1 MSPSPMINLY
11 ALLNLGPFVD
21 APSIAAAIG
30 KSRQTGSI
38 NAAILDKAEQ
48 WLLNPAIRN
57 RYDAQLKQQQP
68 EFFLATPATDT
79 WELDDGE
86 DEVRLGVL
94 EEQKTDGI
102 HLETATQF
110 DNLVYIHEQNR
121 YNLMT
126 KTIIYGGIAMA
137 ILGIVLAIAWPM
149 LKKTVFATSDWD
161 KQQYLQQFV
170 QKGWQEDAE
179 MGEVYLESEEY
190 TSRLAVKY
198 KDNDAVAV
206 LTNTSCDMSKK
217 GLCTIRIEVDGQTLN
232 NDADVGVGLMDDMPL
247 ATRADRE
254 STLERLQAAKKIK
267 VSYLSRGE
275 PITQTFQTP

>member
-1 MSPSPMINLY
+1 MINLY
-11 ALLNLGPFVD
+11 ALLNLGPYVD

-30 KSRQTGSI
+30 KNRQTGSI

-68 EFFLATPATDT
+68 EFFLATPATVT
-79 WELDDGE
+79 WQLDDGE

-126 KTIIYGGIAMA
+126 KTIIYGGITMA

-161 KQQYLQQFV
+161 KHQYLQQFV
-170 QKGWQEDAE
+170 QKGWQEDAA

-217 GLCTIRIEVDGQTLN
+217 GLCTIRIEVDGQALN
-232 NDADVGVGLMDDMPL
+232 NDANVGVGLMDDMPL

-267 VSYLSRGE
+267 VSYLSQGE

>member
-79 WELDDGE
+79 WKLDDGE

-94 EEQKTDGI
+94 EEQKADGV

-121 YNLMT
+121 YNLLT

-217 GLCTIRIEVDGQTLN
+217 GLCTIRIEVDGQVLN

-267 VSYLSRGE
+267 VSYLSQGE

>member
-1 MSPSPMINLY
+1 MINLY
-11 ALLNLGPFVD
+11 ALLNLGPYVD

-30 KSRQTGSI
+30 KNRQTGSI

-94 EEQKTDGI
+94 EEKKADGV

-121 YNLMT
+121 YNLLT

-170 QKGWQEDAE
+170 QKGWQEDTE

-217 GLCTIRIEVDGQTLN
+217 GLCTIRIEVDGQVLS

>member
-11 ALLNLGPFVD
+11 ALLNLCPYVD
-21 APSIAAAIG
+21 ASSIAAAIG
-30 KSRQTGSI
+30 KNRQTGSI
-38 NAAILDKAEQ
+38 NTAILDKAEQ

-94 EEQKTDGI
+94 EEKKTDGV

-121 YNLMT
+121 YNLLT

-217 GLCTIRIEVDGQTLN
+217 GLCTIRIEVDGQVLN
-232 NDADVGVGLMDDMPL
+232 NDAEVGVGLMDDMPL

>member
-1 MSPSPMINLY
+1 MINLY
-11 ALLNLGPFVD
+11 ALLNLGPYVD

-30 KSRQTGSI
+30 KNRQTGSI

-68 EFFLATPATDT
+68 EFFLTTPATDT
-79 WELDDGE
+79 WQLDDGD

-121 YNLMT
+121 YNLLT

-170 QKGWQEDAE
+170 QKGWQEDAD

>member
-1 MSPSPMINLY
+1 MINLY
-11 ALLNLGPFVD
+11 ALLNLGPYVD
-21 APSIAAAIG
+21 ASSIAAAIG
-30 KSRQTGSI
+30 KNRQTGSI

-94 EEQKTDGI
+94 EEKKTDGV

-121 YNLMT
+121 YNLLT

-217 GLCTIRIEVDGQTLN
+217 GLCTIRIEVDGQALN
-232 NDADVGVGLMDDMPL
+232 NDAEVGVGLMDDMPL

>member
-11 ALLNLGPFVD
+11 ALLNLGPYVD

-30 KSRQTGSI
+30 KNRQTGSI
-38 NAAILDKAEQ
+38 NTAILDKAEQ

-94 EEQKTDGI
+94 EEKKADGV

-121 YNLMT
+121 YNLLT
-126 KTIIYGGIAMA
+126 KTIIYGGITMA

-161 KQQYLQQFV
+161 KHQYLQQFV

-217 GLCTIRIEVDGQTLN
+217 GLCTIRVEVDGQALN
-232 NDADVGVGLMDDMPL
+232 NDTNVGVGLMDDMPL

-254 STLERLQAAKKIK
+254 STLERLQTAKKIK
-267 VSYLSRGE
+267 VSYLSQGE
-275 PITQTFQTP
+275 PIIQTFQTP

>member
-11 ALLNLGPFVD
+11 ALLNLGPYVD

-30 KSRQTGSI
+30 KNRQTGSI

-94 EEQKTDGI
+94 EEKKADGV

-110 DNLVYIHEQNR
+110 DNLVYIHDQNR
-121 YNLMT
+121 YNLLT

-217 GLCTIRIEVDGQTLN
+217 GLCTIRIEVDGQALN
-232 NDADVGVGLMDDMPL
+232 NDAEVGVGLMDDMPL

-267 VSYLSRGE
+267 VSYLSQGE

>member
-68 EFFLATPATDT
+68 EFFLATPATVT
-79 WELDDGE
+79 WQLDDGE

-126 KTIIYGGIAMA
+126 KTIIYGGITMA

-161 KQQYLQQFV
+161 KHQYLQQFV
-170 QKGWQEDAE
+170 QKGWQEDAA

-217 GLCTIRIEVDGQTLN
+217 GLCTIRIEVDGQALN
-232 NDADVGVGLMDDMPL
+232 NDANVGVGLMDDMPL

-267 VSYLSRGE
+267 VSYLSQGE
-275 PITQTFQTP
+275 PITQSFQTP

>member
-11 ALLNLGPFVD
+11 ALLNLGPYVD

-30 KSRQTGSI
+30 KNRQTGSI

-48 WLLNPAIRN
+48 WLLNPATRN

-79 WELDDGE
+79 WKLDDGE

-94 EEQKTDGI
+94 EEKKADGV

-121 YNLMT
+121 YNLLT
-126 KTIIYGGIAMA
+126 KTIIYGGITMA

>member
-11 ALLNLGPFVD
+11 ALLNLGPYVD

-30 KSRQTGSI
+30 KNRQTGSI

-94 EEQKTDGI
+94 EEKKADGV

-121 YNLMT
+121 YNLLT
-126 KTIIYGGIAMA
+126 KTIIYGGITMA

-217 GLCTIRIEVDGQTLN
+217 GLCTIRIEVDGQALN
-232 NDADVGVGLMDDMPL
+232 NDAEVGVGLMDDMPL

-267 VSYLSRGE
+267 VSYLSQGE

>member
-11 ALLNLGPFVD
+11 ALLNLGPYVD

-30 KSRQTGSI
+30 KNRQTGSI

-94 EEQKTDGI
+94 EEKKTDGV

-121 YNLMT
+121 YSLLT
-126 KTIIYGGIAMA
+126 KTLIYGGITMA

-161 KQQYLQQFV
+161 KQQYLRQFV

-217 GLCTIRIEVDGQTLN
+217 GLCTIRIEVDGQALN
-232 NDADVGVGLMDDMPL
+232 NDAEVGVGLMDDMPL

>member
-1 MSPSPMINLY
+1 MINLY
-11 ALLNLGPFVD
+11 ALLNLGPYVD

-30 KSRQTGSI
+30 KNRQTGSI

-94 EEQKTDGI
+94 EEKKADGV

-121 YNLMT
+121 YNLLT
-126 KTIIYGGIAMA
+126 KTIIYGGITMA

-217 GLCTIRIEVDGQTLN
+217 GLCTIRIEVDGQVLN

-267 VSYLSRGE
+267 VSYLSQGE

>member
-11 ALLNLGPFVD
+11 ALLNLGPYVD
-21 APSIAAAIG
+21 ASSIAAAIG
-30 KSRQTGSI
+30 KNRQTGSI

-94 EEQKTDGI
+94 EEKKTDGV

-121 YNLMT
+121 YNLLT

-170 QKGWQEDAE
+170 QKGWQEDTE

-217 GLCTIRIEVDGQTLN
+217 GLCTIRIEVDGQVLS

-267 VSYLSRGE
+267 ISYLSQGE

>member
-1 MSPSPMINLY
+1 MINLY
-11 ALLNLGPFVD
+11 ALLNLGPYVD

-30 KSRQTGSI
+30 KNRQTGSI

-94 EEQKTDGI
+94 EEKKTDGV

-121 YNLMT
+121 YSLLT
-126 KTIIYGGIAMA
+126 KTLIYGGITMA

-149 LKKTVFATSDWD
+149 LNKTVFATSDWD
-161 KQQYLQQFV
+161 KQQYLRQFV

-217 GLCTIRIEVDGQTLN
+217 ACAPYASKSMVK
-232 NDADVGVGLMDDMPL
+232 
-247 ATRADRE
+247 
-254 STLERLQAAKKIK
+254 S
-267 VSYLSRGE
+267 
-275 PITQTFQTP
+275 

>member
-11 ALLNLGPFVD
+11 ALLNLGPYVD
-21 APSIAAAIG
+21 ASSIAAAIG
-30 KSRQTGSI
+30 KNRQTGSI

-48 WLLNPAIRN
+48 WLLNPVIRN

-94 EEQKTDGI
+94 EEKKTDGV

-121 YNLMT
+121 YNLLT
-126 KTIIYGGIAMA
+126 KTLIYGGIAMA
-137 ILGIVLAIAWPM
+137 ILGIVLTIAWPM

-170 QKGWQEDAE
+170 QKGWQEDTE

-217 GLCTIRIEVDGQTLN
+217 GLCTIRIEVDGQVLN
-232 NDADVGVGLMDDMPL
+232 NDAEVGVGLMDDMPL

>member
-94 EEQKTDGI
+94 EEKKTDGV

-126 KTIIYGGIAMA
+126 KTIIYGGITMA

-161 KQQYLQQFV
+161 KHQYLQQFV
-170 QKGWQEDAE
+170 QKGWQEDAA

-217 GLCTIRIEVDGQTLN
+217 GLCTIRIEVDGQALN
-232 NDADVGVGLMDDMPL
+232 NDANVGVGLMDDMPL

>member
-1 MSPSPMINLY
+1 MINLY
-11 ALLNLGPFVD
+11 ALLNLGPYVD

-30 KSRQTGSI
+30 KNRQTGSI

-94 EEQKTDGI
+94 EEKKADGV

-121 YNLMT
+121 YNLLT
-126 KTIIYGGIAMA
+126 KTLIYGGIAMA
-137 ILGIVLAIAWPM
+137 ILGIVLTIAWPM

-170 QKGWQEDAE
+170 QKGWQEDTE

-206 LTNTSCDMSKK
+206 LTNTSCDMSNK
-217 GLCTIRIEVDGQTLN
+217 GLCTIRIEVDGQALN
-232 NDADVGVGLMDDMPL
+232 NDTDIGVGIMDDIPL
-247 ATRADRE
+247 ATRTDRE

-275 PITQTFQTP
+275 PITQTFHTP

>member
-1 MSPSPMINLY
+1 MINLY
-11 ALLNLGPFVD
+11 ALLNLGPYVG
-21 APSIAAAIG
+21 APSIEAAIG
-30 KSRQTGSI
+30 KNRQTGSI

-68 EFFLATPATDT
+68 EFFLATPATVT
-79 WELDDGE
+79 WQLDDGE

-126 KTIIYGGIAMA
+126 KTIIYGGITMA

-161 KQQYLQQFV
+161 KHQYLQQFV
-170 QKGWQEDAE
+170 QKGWQEDAA

-217 GLCTIRIEVDGQTLN
+217 GLCTIRIEVDGQALN
-232 NDADVGVGLMDDMPL
+232 NDANVGVGLMDDMPL

-267 VSYLSRGE
+267 VSYLSQGE

>member
-79 WELDDGE
+79 WKLDDGE

-94 EEQKTDGI
+94 EEQKADGV

-121 YNLMT
+121 YNLLT

-217 GLCTIRIEVDGQTLN
+217 GLCTIRIEVDGQALN
-232 NDADVGVGLMDDMPL
+232 NDAEVGVGLMDDMPL

>member
-1 MSPSPMINLY
+1 M
-11 ALLNLGPFVD
+11 
-21 APSIAAAIG
+21 
-30 KSRQTGSI
+30 
-38 NAAILDKAEQ
+38 
-48 WLLNPAIRN
+48 
-57 RYDAQLKQQQP
+57 
-68 EFFLATPATDT
+68 
-79 WELDDGE
+79 
-86 DEVRLGVL
+86 
-94 EEQKTDGI
+94 

-121 YNLMT
+121 YNLLT
-126 KTIIYGGIAMA
+126 KTIIYGGITMA

>member
-1 MSPSPMINLY
+1 MINLY
-11 ALLNLGPFVD
+11 ALLNLGPYVD
-21 APSIAAAIG
+21 ASSIAAAIG
-30 KSRQTGSI
+30 KNRQTGSI

-48 WLLNPAIRN
+48 WLLNPVIRN

-94 EEQKTDGI
+94 EEKKTDGV

-121 YNLMT
+121 YNLLT

>member
-11 ALLNLGPFVD
+11 ALLNLGPYVD
-21 APSIAAAIG
+21 ASSIAAAIG
-30 KSRQTGSI
+30 KNRQTGSI

-94 EEQKTDGI
+94 EEKKADGV
-102 HLETATQF
+102 HLEAATQF

-121 YNLMT
+121 YNLLT

-170 QKGWQEDAE
+170 QKGWQEDTE

-217 GLCTIRIEVDGQTLN
+217 GLCTIRIEVDGQVLN

-267 VSYLSRGE
+267 ISYLSQGE

>member
-68 EFFLATPATDT
+68 EFFLATPATVT
-79 WELDDGE
+79 WQLDDGE

-217 GLCTIRIEVDGQTLN
+217 GLCTIRIEVDGQVLN

-254 STLERLQAAKKIK
+254 STLERLRAAKKIK
-267 VSYLSRGE
+267 VSYLSQGE

>member
-1 MSPSPMINLY
+1 MINLY
-11 ALLNLGPFVD
+11 ALLNLGPYVD

-30 KSRQTGSI
+30 KNRQTGSI

-48 WLLNPAIRN
+48 WLLNPATRN

-79 WELDDGE
+79 WKLDDGE

-94 EEQKTDGI
+94 EEKKADGV

-121 YNLMT
+121 YNLLT

-161 KQQYLQQFV
+161 KHQYLQQFV
-170 QKGWQEDAE
+170 QKGWQEDAA

-217 GLCTIRIEVDGQTLN
+217 GLCTIRIEVDGQALN

-267 VSYLSRGE
+267 VSYLSQGE

>member
-1 MSPSPMINLY
+1 MINLY
-11 ALLNLGPFVD
+11 ALLNLGPYVD

-30 KSRQTGSI
+30 KNRQTGSI

-48 WLLNPAIRN
+48 WLLNPATRN

-79 WELDDGE
+79 WKLDDGE

-94 EEQKTDGI
+94 EEKKADGV

-121 YNLMT
+121 YNLLT